1 MLFGLLVALKY
12 NLEVMIFGEGYEG
25 YTDTDTHDENSMN
38 FNMRQ
43 QNSSWEMG
51 QLWGLLAEYRI
62 MNTKQHGAQV
72 VVHYN
77 YLMYT

>member
-25 YTDTDTHDENSMN
+25 YTDTDTHDETSMN

-51 QLWGLLAEYRI
+51 QLRCWAFNEEVSTCKFPCRVR
-62 MNTKQHGAQV
+62 H
-72 VVHYN
+72 H
-77 YLMYT
+77 

>member
-1 MLFGLLVALKY
+1 MRETIHMFDIIIRNATSFLFAVFGFVPRFSLVACV
-12 NLEVMIFGEGYEG
+12 NDV
-25 YTDTDTHDENSMN
+25 
-38 FNMRQ
+38 
-43 QNSSWEMG
+43 
-51 QLWGLLAEYRI
+51 WGLFAEYRI